1 MRGLMLSVW
10 LLVPALV
17 GAYHYGP
24 GQTRIKLDAT
34 QDDLSAARKCIDQE
48 DFATA
53 IEHFTEALSKLPDD
67 RPAEAR
73 RIRVERAKAQ
83 LLARQLPAAYDE
95 LVVLVPELQQDA
107 ATDPELLADAESA
120 LASAKYYLTWLMR
133 LEGKSARNGS
143 PRSTDRASCTACWP
157 KRPAM

>member
-1 MRGLMLSVW
+1 MAIGARSRRR
-10 LLVPALV
+10 VPLRAR
-17 GAYHYGP
+17 A
-24 GQTRIKLDAT
+24 DAHKARCDAGRS
-34 QDDLSAARKCIDQE
+34 QRARKCIDQE

-133 LEGKSARNGS
+133 LEGKTPRNGS